1 MWPGFLLLVLLGLGE
16 ALFFFFGTLTL
27 TFKCFIVGL
36 ILRVELRGLAI
47 YFFFLLQ

>member
-27 TFKCFIVGL
+27 TLTFKFFIVGL

-47 YFFFLLQ
+47 YFFLQ